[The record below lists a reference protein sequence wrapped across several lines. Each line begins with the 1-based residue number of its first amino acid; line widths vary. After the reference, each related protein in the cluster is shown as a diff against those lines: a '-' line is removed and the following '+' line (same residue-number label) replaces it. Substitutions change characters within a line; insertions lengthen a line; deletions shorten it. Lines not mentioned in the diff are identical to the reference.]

1 MLVCVASTNP
11 VKLEATRE
19 ALIEIGKGWE
29 VKGVEGESGVSAQP
43 WCDETFSGAKAR
55 AYKALQNEECEIG
68 LGIEGGVCW
77 EKGKLI
83 AYAVIFA
90 ADRDKENFS
99 FSPSFTLPNEI
110 GNLLIKGKELGE
122 ATDLIYGKV
131 NSKHKEG
138 AVGVLTNIVD
148 RKRLYRDAIIL
159 ALYPFYNGKE

>member
-1 MLVCVASTNP
+1 M
-11 VKLEATRE
+11 
-19 ALIEIGKGWE
+19 
-29 VKGVEGESGVSAQP
+29 
-43 WCDETFSGAKAR
+43 
-55 AYKALQNEECEIG
+55 
-68 LGIEGGVCW
+68 
-77 EKGKLI
+77 
-83 AYAVIFA
+83 IFA